1 MNSAEVLIKFKA
13 DTGDADK
20 KIEGLTK
27 SFTLGGLAVKGISAG
42 IRTFNQ
48 NLGSAI
54 SRVDTLN
61 NFVNVMG
68 NLGVS
73 AEDSEEAIDTLSKK
87 LDGLPTTINEGALA
101 VQRFTA
107 ANGNAKK
114 STDIYLALNNA
125 LLAGGAS
132 MEVQS
137 NAMEQ
142 LNQAYAKG
150 RPDAMEWRAM
160 MTAMPGQL
168 KQVAQSLGYTST
180 AIGGDLQKAI
190 VDGNLSMDDF
200 MEAFVKLNKEGTG
213 NFKSFEEQAKASTSG
228 INTGMKNM
236 KTAIVRGMANAI
248 QSVNKA
254 LSKYGGLAGV
264 FKSIGK
270 VAEKVFTT
278 IGKIISKIIPY
289 LVKVADWIGKHKKLI
304 LAILTPIA
312 SMVVA
317 VKGVNGVLNTLVKL
331 GGSVVGSMKNMIA
344 SFVTHPILTTTAA
357 VAGLT
362 AGIIAFISATDKGAK
377 EHKKAMED
385 LKKDSEAIKQ
395 ETDSWKDLK
404 KTRDE
409 ALTTGKREIDNLTSL
424 RNELYNI
431 VDANGKVKKGYEDRA
446 SFIVNELSEALGI
459 EISYK
464 DGVIEGYQKIQ
475 EEIDK
480 TIEKKKAEIILNASE
495 EMYTEALK
503 KQYKAEA
510 KRDKLKA
517 KLNEKQEQYNELMK
531 KGSDFDKLGT
541 TKTAKRYK
549 KELDLAQKNYDAQV
563 DLVEGYYFEI
573 EKYDK
578 NYEEFKAGHYDKM
591 STLDYENS
599 KKAAKNSTDAK
610 RSQMEAEIKQEQD
623 HYNKLLEYGKK
634 YGEDSIKNELDNSK
648 KKLDALKKGLNDYD
662 NETKTGLNNTKNT
675 WDSFSGDIVND
686 LEGKTPK
693 IKSAGL
699 NWLDGLQE
707 GLSNKNKKSNILTSI
722 SNLGSSIING
732 LKSVLKIH
740 SPSREAMEIGSYF
753 VEGIGK
759 GINNEKKNVL
769 NDVSSLGKDII
780 SKANIMSNVAGNLNS
795 SMNISGSIMGN
806 MTMPTQPIINN
817 INIKQDPLG
826 RFVQDIKTFSGGA
839 KNDYNYG
846 KSGG

>member
-48 NLGSAI
+48 NLGGAI

-73 AEDSEEAIDTLSKK
+73 AEDSQKSIDTLSKK

-180 AIGGDLQKAI
+180 AIGGDLQTAI
-190 VDGNLSMDDF
+190 VKGELSMDDF

-228 INTGMKNM
+228 INTGLKNM

-254 LSKYGGLAGV
+254 LKKYGGLAGV

-278 IGKIISKIIPY
+278 IGKLLSKIVPY

-304 LAILTPIA
+304 MAILVPLATMVA
-312 SMVVA
+312 S
-317 VKGVNGVLNTLVKL
+317 VKGVNGVLSTLTKL
-331 GGSVVGSMKNMIA
+331 GGSVVSSMKNMIA
-344 SFVTHPILTTTAA
+344 SFATHPILTTTAA

-362 AGIIAFISATDKGAK
+362 AGIIAFVSATDKGAK
-377 EHKKAMED
+377 EHKKAMES

-409 ALTTGKREIDNLTSL
+409 SLSTGKREIDNLTNL
-424 RNELYNI
+424 RDELYNI

-459 EISYK
+459 EINYK
-464 DGVIEGYQKIQ
+464 DGIIEGYQKIQ

-495 EMYTEALK
+495 ELYTEALK

-510 KRDKLKA
+510 KRDKLKET
-517 KLNEKQEQYNELMK
+517 LNKKQAQYNKLMK
-531 KGSDFDKLGT
+531 EGSSYDKLGIS
-541 TKTAKRYK
+541 KTAKRYK

-610 RSQMEAEIKQEQD
+610 RNQMEAEIKQEQD
-623 HYNKLLEYGKK
+623 HYNKLLEYAKK
-634 YGEDSIKNELDNSK
+634 YGEDSIRNELDNSK
-648 KKLDALKKGLNDYD
+648 KKLDALKQGLNDYD
-662 NETKTGLNNTKNT
+662 NETKTGLNKTKTT
-675 WDSFSGDIVND
+675 WGGFLGNIID
-686 LEGKTPK
+686 K
-693 IKSAGL
+693 IKEKKPETTETGKS
-699 NWLDGLQE
+699 WLDGLKE
-707 GLSNKNKKSNILTSI
+707 GLTNKNKQNNILTSI

-732 LKSVLKIH
+732 LKNVLKIK

-759 GINNEKKNVL
+759 GINNEKKSVL

-780 SKANIMSNVAGNLNS
+780 SKANIMSNVAGNINT
-795 SMNISGSIMGN
+795 SMNLSGSLLGS

-826 RFVQDIKTFSGGA
+826 RMVQDIKTFSGGA

-846 KSGG
+846 KGA

>member
-13 DTGDADK
+13 DTNEANK

-27 SFTLGGLAVKGISAG
+27 SFTLGGLATKGISAG
-42 IRTFNQ
+42 IKTFNQ

-54 SRVDTLN
+54 TRVDTLN

-73 AEDSEEAIDTLSKK
+73 AEDSQKSIDTLSKK

-107 ANGNAKK
+107 ANGDAKK

-180 AIGGDLQKAI
+180 AIGGDLQTAI
-190 VDGNLSMDDF
+190 VKGELSMDDF
-200 MEAFVKLNKEGTG
+200 MNAFVKLNKEGTG

-254 LSKYGGLAGV
+254 LNKYGGLAGV

-270 VAEKVFTT
+270 VAEKVFTS
-278 IGKIISKIIPY
+278 IGKLLSKIIPY
-289 LVKVADWIGKHKKLI
+289 LVKVADWIGKHKKLVM
-304 LAILTPIA
+304 AILVPLA
-312 SMVVA
+312 SMVA
-317 VKGVNGVLNTLVKL
+317 SVKGVNGVLNTLTKI
-331 GGSVVGSMKNMIA
+331 GSSVVSTMKNMIT
-344 SFVTHPILTTTAA
+344 SFATHPILSTTAA

-362 AGIIAFISATDKGAK
+362 AGIIAFVNASDKGAK
-377 EHKKAMED
+377 QHKKAMEE
-385 LKKDSEAIKQ
+385 LNKDSEAIKQ

-404 KTRDE
+404 KARDE
-409 ALTTGKREIDNLTSL
+409 SLATGKREIDNLTNL
-424 RNELYNI
+424 RDELYGI

-446 SFIVNELSEALGI
+446 EFIVNELSTALGI

-464 DGVIEGYQKIQ
+464 DGIIKGYQQIQ

-510 KRDKLKA
+510 KRDELKD
-517 KLNEKQEQYNELMK
+517 KLNEKQAQYNKLAQE
-531 KGSDFDKLGT
+531 GSDWDKLGLS
-541 TKTAKRYK
+541 KKAKRYK

-578 NYEEFKAGHYDKM
+578 NYELFKQGHYDKM

-610 RSQMEAEIKQEQD
+610 RSQMEAEIKQEQE
-623 HYNKLLEYGKK
+623 HYDKLLEYAKK
-634 YGEDSIKNELDNSK
+634 YGEDSIKNELENSK
-648 KKLDALKKGLNDYD
+648 KKLATLKQGLTDYD
-662 NETKTGLNNTKNT
+662 NETKTGLNNNKTT
-675 WDSFSGDIVND
+675 WGGFFTDIINKANEQQPEIVKA
-686 LEGKTPK
+686 GK
-693 IKSAGL
+693 S
-699 NWLDGLQE
+699 WLDGLKA
-707 GLSNKNKKSNILTSI
+707 GIDNKDKKNSI
-722 SNLGSSIING
+722 FNSITNLGTNIISK
-732 LKSVLKIH
+732 LKSTLKIA

-753 VEGIGK
+753 VQGIEK
-759 GINNEKKNVL
+759 GISNEKKNVL

-780 SKANIMSNVAGNLNS
+780 NKANIMSNVAGNINT
-795 SMNISGSIMGN
+795 SMNLSGSLLGS

-826 RFVQDIKTFSGGA
+826 RMVQDIKTFSGGA

-846 KSGG
+846 KGA

>member
-27 SFTLGGLAVKGISAG
+27 SFTLGGLATKGISAG

-73 AEDSEEAIDTLSKK
+73 AEDSEEAINTLSKK

-125 LLAGGAS
+125 LLAGGTS

-168 KQVAQSLGYTST
+168 KQVAQELGYTST
-180 AIGGDLQKAI
+180 AIGGDLQTAI
-190 VDGNLSMDDF
+190 VKGELSMDDF

-270 VAEKVFTT
+270 VAEKVFTA
-278 IGKIISKIIPY
+278 IGKALQKILPY
-289 LVKVADWIGKHKKLI
+289 VIKVAEWIGKHKKLI

-317 VKGVNGVLNTLVKL
+317 VKGVNGVLNTLAKL

-344 SFVTHPILTTTAA
+344 SFATHPILTTTAA

-362 AGIIAFISATDKGAK
+362 AGIVAFISATDKGAK

-409 ALTTGKREIDNLTSL
+409 SLSTGKREIDNLTSL
-424 RNELYNI
+424 KDELYNI

-446 SFIVNELSEALGI
+446 SFIVNELSDALGI
-459 EISYK
+459 EIDYK
-464 DGVIEGYQKIQ
+464 DGIIEGYQNIQ
-475 EEIDK
+475 KEIDK

-510 KRDKLKA
+510 ERDKLKG
-517 KLNEKQEQYNELMK
+517 KLNKKQEQYNKLMEE
-531 KGSDFDKLGT
+531 GSSLDKAGL

-549 KELDLAQKNYDAQV
+549 KELDAAQKNYDDQV
-563 DLVEGYYFEI
+563 DLLDSYYYEI
-573 EKYDK
+573 EKYDY
-578 NYEEFKAGHYDKM
+578 NYEQFKAGHYDRM
-591 STLDYENS
+591 NTLEYDNM
-599 KKAAKNSTDAK
+599 KKANKTKGDAK
-610 RSQMEAEIKQEQD
+610 RTQMQAEIDQEQN
-623 HYNKLLEYGKK
+623 HYNSLLAYAKK
-634 YGEDSIKNELDNSK
+634 YGDDSIKTELENSK
-648 KKLDALKKGLNDYD
+648 KKLDALKQGLNDYD
-662 NETKTGLNNTKNT
+662 NQTKTGLDKTKTT
-675 WDSFSGDIVND
+675 WGGFLGNIIDKIK
-686 LEGKTPK
+686 EKTPETTETG
-693 IKSAGL
+693 KS
-699 NWLDGLQE
+699 WLDGLKE
-707 GLSNKNKKSNILTSI
+707 GLSNKNKKQNILTSV
-722 SNLGSSIING
+722 SNLGTSIING
-732 LKSVLKIH
+732 LKNVLKIH

-759 GINNEKKNVL
+759 GINSEKKSVL
-769 NDVSSLGKDII
+769 DDVSSLGKDII

-826 RFVQDIKTFSGGA
+826 RMVQDIKTFSGGA

>member
-1 MNSAEVLIKFKA
+1 
-13 DTGDADK
+13 
-20 KIEGLTK
+20 
-27 SFTLGGLAVKGISAG
+27 
-42 IRTFNQ
+42 
-48 NLGSAI
+48 
-54 SRVDTLN
+54 
-61 NFVNVMG
+61 
-68 NLGVS
+68 
-73 AEDSEEAIDTLSKK
+73 
-87 LDGLPTTINEGALA
+87 
-101 VQRFTA
+101 
-107 ANGNAKK
+107 
-114 STDIYLALNNA
+114 
-125 LLAGGAS
+125 

-190 VDGNLSMDDF
+190 VDGTLSMDDF
-200 MEAFVKLNKEGTG
+200 MQAFVDLNKNGTG
-213 NFKSFEEQAKASTSG
+213 EFKSFEEQAKASTNG

-270 VAEKVFTT
+270 VAEKVFTA
-278 IGKIISKIIPY
+278 IGKALQKILPYII
-289 LVKVADWIGKHKKLI
+289 KVADWIGKHKKLVM
-304 LAILTPIA
+304 AILVPLA
-312 SMVVA
+312 SMVA
-317 VKGVNGVLNTLVKL
+317 SVKGVNGVLNTLTKL
-331 GGSVVGSMKNMIA
+331 GGSVVSSMKNMIA
-344 SFVTHPILTTTAA
+344 SFATHPILTATTA

-362 AGIIAFISATDKGAK
+362 AGILAFVDATDKGK
-377 EHKKAMED
+377 REHKKAMEE
-385 LKKDSEAIKQ
+385 LEKDSKAIKD
-395 ETDSWKDLK
+395 EADNWKDLK
-404 KTRDE
+404 KARDDSL
-409 ALTTGKREIDNLTSL
+409 ATGKREIDDLTNL
-424 RNELYNI
+424 RDELYNI

-510 KRDKLKA
+510 QRDKLKA

-549 KELDLAQKNYDAQV
+549 KELEEAQKNYDAQV

-623 HYNKLLEYGKK
+623 HYNKLLEYAKK

-648 KKLDALKKGLNDYD
+648 KKLDALKQGLNDYD
-662 NETKTGLNNTKNT
+662 NKTKTGLNNTKNT
-675 WDSFSGDIVND
+675 WDSFSGDVVND
-686 LEGKTPK
+686 LEGKTSK

-722 SNLGSSIING
+722 SNLGTSIISG
-732 LKSVLKIH
+732 LKSVLKIK

-753 VEGIGK
+753 LQGIEK
-759 GINNEKKNVL
+759 GIDGEKKNVL
-769 NDVSSLGKDII
+769 NDISSFGKDMIN
-780 SKANIMSNVAGNLNS
+780 KANLMSNVSSNLNS
-795 SMNISGSIMGN
+795 NLNVSGSLLGSLSR
-806 MTMPTQPIINN
+806 TQQPIIVNVSS
-817 INIKQDPLG
+817 KQDPLG
-826 RFVQDIKTFSGGA
+826 RMVQDIKTFGGGA

>member
-13 DTGDADK
+13 DTNDANK

-42 IRTFNQ
+42 IKTFNQ

-54 SRVDTLN
+54 TRVDTLN

-73 AEDSEEAIDTLSKK
+73 AKDSEEALDMLNKK

-114 STDIYLALNNA
+114 STEIYLALNNA

-168 KQVAQSLGYTST
+168 KQVAQELGYTSI
-180 AIGGDLQKAI
+180 AIGGDLQTAI
-190 VDGNLSMDDF
+190 IKGTLSMDDF
-200 MEAFVKLNKEGTG
+200 MAAFVKLNKEGTG
-213 NFKSFEEQAKASTSG
+213 NFKSFEEQAKASTGG
-228 INTGMKNM
+228 INTGLKNM

-254 LSKYGGLAGV
+254 LKKYGGLAGV
-264 FKSIGK
+264 LKSIGK
-270 VAEKVFTT
+270 VAEKVFST
-278 IGKIISKIIPY
+278 IGKVIAKIIPY

-317 VKGVNGVLNTLVKL
+317 VKGVNGVLSTLAKL
-331 GGSVVGSMKNMIA
+331 GGSVVGSMKSMIA

-357 VAGLT
+357 IAGLT
-362 AGIIAFISATDKGAK
+362 AGIIAWISANDKGAK

-409 ALTTGKREIDNLTSL
+409 ALTTGKREIDNLTGL
-424 RNELYNI
+424 RDELYNI

-459 EISYK
+459 EIDYK
-464 DGVIEGYQKIQ
+464 DGIIQGYQKIQ

-510 KRDKLKA
+510 QKDKLKA
-517 KLNEKQEQYNELMK
+517 KLNEKQEQYNKLMET
-531 KGSDFDKLGT
+531 GSDLDKIGA

-549 KELDLAQKNYDAQV
+549 KELDAAQKNYDNQV
-563 DLVEGYYFEI
+563 DLLNSYYYEI
-573 EKYDK
+573 EKYDY
-578 NYEEFKAGHYDKM
+578 NYEQFKQGHYDRM
-591 STLDYENS
+591 STLEYTNM
-599 KKAAKNSTDAK
+599 KKANKTKGDAK
-610 RSQMEAEIKQEQD
+610 RSQMQADIDQEQK
-623 HYNKLLEYGKK
+623 HYNNLLAYAKK
-634 YGEDSIKNELDNSK
+634 YGEDSIKTELDNSK
-648 KKLDALKKGLNDYD
+648 KKLDALKQGLTDYD
-662 NETKTGLNNTKNT
+662 NETKNGLNKTKTT
-675 WDSFSGDIVND
+675 WGTILGSMVD
-686 LEGKTPK
+686 K
-693 IKSAGL
+693 IKNNQPEVKKAGE
-699 NWLDGLQE
+699 NWLDGLKE
-707 GLSNKNKKSNILTSI
+707 GLTNKNKKNNILSSI
-722 SNLGSSIING
+722 SSLGTSIING
-732 LKSVLKIH
+732 LKSVLKIK
-740 SPSREAMEIGSYF
+740 SPSREAMSIGSYF
-753 VEGIGK
+753 VEGIEK
-759 GINNEKKNVL
+759 GIDNEKKNVL
-769 NDVSSLGKDII
+769 NDISSLGKDII

-826 RFVQDIKTFSGGA
+826 RMVKDIKTFSGGA

-846 KSGG
+846 AGN

>member
-1 MNSAEVLIKFKA
+1 MNSAEVLIKFKG
-13 DTGDADK
+13 DTKDAQT

-27 SFTLGGLAVKGISAG
+27 SITLGGLATKAISTGVKV
-42 IRTFNQ
+42 FNQ
-48 NLGSAI
+48 NLGTAI

-73 AEDSEEAIDTLSKK
+73 AEDSQEALDMLNKK
-87 LDGLPTTINEGALA
+87 LDGLPTTLNEGALA

-168 KQVAQSLGYTST
+168 KQVAQHLGYTST
-180 AIGGDLQKAI
+180 AIGGDLQSAI
-190 VDGNLSMDDF
+190 VKGTLSMDDF
-200 MEAFVKLNKEGTG
+200 MQAFVDLNKNGTG
-213 NFKSFEEQAKASTSG
+213 EFKSFEEQAKASTSG

-254 LSKYGGLAGV
+254 LKKYGGLAGV

-270 VAEKVFTT
+270 VAEKVFTA
-278 IGKIISKIIPY
+278 IGKILAKIIPY
-289 LVKVADWIGKHKKLI
+289 LVKVADFIGKHKKLI
-304 LAILTPIA
+304 LAILTPLA
-312 SMVVA
+312 SMLVA
-317 VKGVNGVLNTLVKL
+317 VKGVNGVLSSLTKI
-331 GGSVVGSMKNMIA
+331 GTSVVGSMKNMIA
-344 SFVTHPILTTTAA
+344 SFATHPILSTTAA

-362 AGIIAFISATDKGAK
+362 AGIIAWISANDKGAK

-385 LKKDSEAIKQ
+385 LEKDSKSIKQ

-404 KTRDE
+404 KARDD
-409 ALTTGKREIDNLTSL
+409 ALTTGKAEIDKLTNL
-424 RNELYNI
+424 RDELHNI
-431 VDANGKVKKGYEDRA
+431 VDANGKVKQGYEDRA
-446 SFIVNELSEALGI
+446 NFIVNELSEALDI

-464 DGVIEGYQKIQ
+464 DGIIEGYQKIQ

-503 KQYKAEA
+503 KQYKAEQ
-510 KRDKLKA
+510 KKEKLKG
-517 KLNEKQEQYNELMK
+517 KLNDKQKQYNDLMK
-531 KGSDFDKLGT
+531 NGSDLDKLGI

-549 KELDLAQKNYDAQV
+549 KELDLAQKNYDAQEE
-563 DLVEGYYFEI
+563 LVNSYYYEI
-573 EKYDK
+573 EKYDY
-578 NYEEFKAGHYDKM
+578 NYEQFKAGHYDKM
-591 STLDYENS
+591 NTLDWDYA
-599 KKAAKNSTDAK
+599 KKQKSTGDAK
-610 RSQMEAEIKQEQD
+610 KDQLNAEIEQEKK
-623 HYNKLLEYGKK
+623 HYQSLLDAQKK
-634 YGEDSIKNELDNSK
+634 YGKDFNKEQVEQSK
-648 KKLDALKKGLNDYD
+648 KKLDQLQTELTDYE
-662 NETKTGLNNTKNT
+662 NGTKTGLEKTKNKWGT
-675 WDSFSGDIVND
+675 FLGNIIDKIK
-686 LEGKTPK
+686 EKTPETK
-693 IKSAGL
+693 TAGE
-699 NWLDGLQE
+699 NWLDGLKN
-707 GLSNKNKKSNILTSI
+707 GLTNKDKKQNILTSV
-722 SNLGSSIING
+722 SNLGTSIING
-732 LKSVLKIH
+732 LKSVLKIK

-753 VEGIGK
+753 LQGIEK
-759 GINNEKKNVL
+759 GIDGEKKNVL
-769 NDVSSLGKDII
+769 NDISSFGKDMIN
-780 SKANIMSNVAGNLNS
+780 KANLMSNVSSNLNS
-795 SMNISGSIMGN
+795 NLNVSGSLLGSLSR
-806 MTMPTQPIINN
+806 TQQPIIVNVSS
-817 INIKQDPLG
+817 KQDPLG
-826 RFVQDIKTFSGGA
+826 RMVQDIKTFGGGA

-846 KSGG
+846 KGV